1 MKNLNKIRIAFAM
14 LSSFS
19 IALSNQSL
27 AVELNDK
34 CVINILNRTIQV
46 ATNGG
51 WSLPNVPSNQGA
63 VKARATCINEDG
75 STSSGQSNYFN
86 LITNG
91 ITPVGDILFAE
102 QEPVPADINFFS
114 PNQLILTALGQNF
127 QLQVTATYPD
137 GVEDDVSNS
146 ESGINYISSNVDV
159 VSVNA
164 NGLLTAN
171 GSGRSLIS
179 ATKDGLIATRLV
191 KISFT
196 GDTDG
201 DGLPDDFETANGLN
215 PDDPIDALEDI
226 DGDGLSALDEY
237 NAGTDLTKA
246 DSDDDGIE
254 DGEELVEGEDGY
266 ITNPLLSDTDGDGL
280 SDSVEITVGSAP
292 DDNSSS
298 NYQDAIVAISATPA
312 SVVMTFNGIDSE
324 VSTQLA
330 ITATIVDGSQLDI
343 TDKSNGTSY
352 SSSDLSIVSF
362 GLNDGEIFGG
372 AEGQANV
379 TVGIYDLTL
388 EVPVTV
394 ESFQPVGISSLS
406 FTGTGYD
413 TDVQGDNVYIAA
425 GSGGLHIVDTSVK
438 ETPEIVA
445 TQATSS
451 SAVDVKVVGLAAYV
465 AVGNSGIDIINVTNP
480 LEPSLSANLKT
491 AGNAVDLAVQ
501 NGLLYVANSSGGME
515 IIDVNDNS
523 APVSLAKLEG
533 LGNVIGID
541 AQSDRAVVAT
551 TSSIIVIDV
560 SDPSSPMRLG
570 SINIGNV
577 RAVVMDGDYAYV
589 ACYTCGYKVIKL
601 SDPMQPT
608 IVGGDSRFYPSDVE
622 LTNGLAFFSDILFV
636 NAVPFVNIFDPENSL
651 FQGTIDI
658 RQFGDRDATGLSL
671 DAGFVYS
678 TGYNKLYISQYR
690 VLDDNQGIPP
700 TVDIIAPVDGGVVVE
715 NSRVLV
721 RVEASDDVAVAT
733 VNFRVNGT
741 LVSSDTTRPYEV
753 PITVPNDETTL
764 NIVVEAVDFGNNIGD
779 NVTILTIEPDEDNDG
794 LGDNEEVFTWFTD
807 PENPDSDDDGLLDG
821 DEIDIG
827 TDPNDSD
834 SDGDELT
841 DGDEVSAGTD
851 PLNPD
856 VTAPLVSSVEPLNE
870 AIDICENQAITVTF
884 NEALSRKSIVSS
896 SLMLLK
902 DGVTQA
908 SGVLSL
914 ISSNTELLFSPTGL
928 LQDNSDYTIKVSGVK
943 DEAGNV
949 LAEDFVSTFTTG
961 NCVDLDRPTVIDI
974 SPINGATNIPVN
986 SLVTVILNEPID
998 PTTVTE
1004 ETMYVYDQSSGQR
1017 IGGTLQVADNKSAIT
1032 FTPNVPFL
1040 VGRRHYVYITTG
1052 ILDLFGNALVGTTRY
1067 FNTSFEPDG
1076 AGPEIVSTT
1085 IDDGYNGLPLN
1096 AKLAVLFDEPI
1107 NALYLQQIQLQTT
1120 LGVEVA
1126 VTREIST
1133 DRRRVVLSPVQNLD
1147 VNSDYVF
1154 IIDGVQDSSGNLLAN
1169 SHQVSFTTGEESDTT
1184 LGTDLIWSIPVNN
1197 TQNVPLNPVLS
1208 VTLSEPVDP
1217 TTVNTSSLYLW
1228 DNSTGLNIKATRTI
1242 SADGKTLTLIPDD
1255 LLRENRRYYFYVGY
1269 SPYFTDFSG
1278 NLVAQNRYRY
1288 FTTGYSADTSAPEI
1302 ASLNMVDGNTVM
1314 PINGKVIVS
1323 LDQAISDACSLSDAV
1338 ELTAGET
1345 VVPVTVS
1352 LASDR
1357 RTITIMGESALNVDT
1372 AYQLTISGLCDY
1384 AGNTLSEQVFTFT
1397 TNSNETNDTT
1407 GPSLVS
1413 ITPAHA
1419 STDVSVVTTVV
1430 MEYDEAIDIRSM
1442 PPITGAGITLPGD
1455 YVVDGNTITFTPS
1468 INLLG
1473 NTRYTVGLY
1482 YNVPDL
1488 AGNTR
1493 YGGTKYFD
1501 TQATIDT
1508 TAPSVLAISPSNGA
1522 MDTNPTQ
1529 AVVLTFDEPMNIG
1542 TLISNN
1548 IAIYYNGGVINSNI
1562 FRSAD
1567 GRQVTLSAS
1576 LPHSSLISVVMT
1588 DAVTDLSGNAI
1599 SPFVSS
1605 FTTGVVDTDV
1615 GRPSIIKQIPA
1626 NGSGGWLNLS
1636 DIYFYTNETMD
1647 SSTLADSFHLAEDG
1661 VLVDVDISLIG
1672 DGRTIKVTKATN
1684 FTEGALVQVYWDSN
1698 LTDDSGNP
1706 AYAYNGYFNM
1716 GTSIDDIGNRPY
1728 PTAYY
1733 PNSGSRGT
1741 PLNPVLLTSFTE
1753 EIDETSLTDVN
1764 VTLSDVTAGW
1774 VELPV
1779 SYSLDSSGK
1788 IIKVTPDE
1796 PLVADNQY
1804 YLWFG
1809 VDILDTDG
1817 DNLASNYATYFYTDA
1832 DSVVDDRQ
1840 PIVEAMSPPMGE
1852 ENVGINTLF
1861 SVRYDEQ
1868 MNSISFDYDLAV
1880 NAQFSETNKVVKYE
1894 LPAPLAPLAEHT
1906 ELAPAMID
1914 LAGNEVVAQ
1923 STTFTTINGPD
1934 FIAPTVLD
1942 TAYVNN
1948 QQNVSLNPVF
1958 EWDFSEPIDP
1968 NSATSS
1974 GIYIWDS
1981 VTGQN
1986 VPSTF
1991 ELSADGKHLTVVPTE
2006 TLLVLRRYYQYAYYM
2021 RDLSGNNLG
2030 NHYRYFTTGTEEDNI
2045 APTIINTTVND
2056 GETDLPTNIRLNIRF
2071 DEALNPLN
2079 ISGISLQDALGE
2091 EVAINVSLNRG
2102 RTMISIVPKQLL
2114 SPFSDYQLSVSGMTD
2129 NSGNAQESDLLIN
2142 FSTGATVDLTK
2153 GTVARWSIPVNNTQ
2167 NVPLNPLLEVNFN
2180 ERIDSATVDSSS
2192 FYLWN
2197 NSTGLNVAGTRTLSS
2212 DGLTLQFTPEQPLDE
2227 NTRYY
2232 LYVGYSPYFTDL
2244 SGNLVAQN
2252 NYRYF
2257 TTGSAEDSTAPVVS
2271 STNFLD
2277 GNTVM
2282 PVNGRILLTMDEQL
2296 SDSCSLNSGVSV
2308 AAGVTEHDVT
2318 VSLESDRK
2326 TIIITS
2332 VSGFDASTAY
2342 TVTLDGLCDYAGNS
2356 ISNYTISFTTSASV
2370 DNDTVGPTLVSISP
2384 THAAI
2389 DVVTNLAQIVM
2400 VYNEPVDV
2408 RSAPPIKG
2416 GGITVPGDYVVT
2428 NDTITFTP
2436 SINLLGSTRYTI
2448 ELYYNVPD
2456 LVGNTSYGGTK
2467 YFDTVVEADSVAPTV
2482 TAISPALDATDVN
2495 PSQSV
2500 VISFSEPMAAGSL
2513 VRENIALFHNGSV
2526 INPSIYRS
2534 ADGQQLTLTATLPQ
2548 AALISV
2554 VMNDAVTD
2562 LSGNVLAPY
2571 VSSFTTSFSDNDT
2584 SRPSII
2590 RQIPSNGSSGWT
2602 NLDSIIMYSSE
2613 SLDSAS
2619 LANSLTIEE
2628 DGVLTDAS
2636 IALSGDNRT
2645 ITITKDGGF
2654 TPGKRTTFYLSS
2666 NITDLSGNLLYNYS
2680 GSIVMAA
2687 NTDGAGDRPYPTAY
2701 YPNAGSKGTPLNP
2714 VLLTSFTEEIDV
2726 TSLSATTVTLSDV
2739 TAGWTELNVTT
2750 SLDATGKVIKVTP
2763 DEELVVDNQY
2773 YLWFSVDILDTDG
2786 DNIASNYA
2794 TYFYTYADSV
2804 VDNTQP
2810 SVLAISPPEGE
2821 ENVGINAQ
2829 FSVRFDEP
2837 VNSLSLDVETN
2848 NKVNVQFSEDNK
2860 VVKYNHMNPLI
2871 PSAEITETISTM
2883 ADLAG
2888 NLVVSSSSTFN
2899 TASGPDFI
2907 RPTLIDTAIFNNQQD
2922 VPTNPVIE
2930 WIFSEPID
2938 YVSATDSG
2946 IYLWNNNTSATVGSS
2961 WELSPDGKRLTVVP
2975 DAALESGSRHYAYA
2989 YSMRDL
2995 SGNTLGN
3002 HYRYFTVGFDEDVL
3016 GPIVQSTSV
3025 FDGQIDVPTNV
3036 KLKVRYDEI
3045 LNPIMTSYVSLKDG
3059 ADQVIPVNISLTRGR
3074 TLLNITPKQ
3083 LLSANTSYTLVVSA
3097 VEDISGNAQASD
3109 LSLTFTTGDTVDLTK
3124 GGIRTWS
3131 IPVNNTQN
3139 VPLNPLLEVTFNERV
3154 DKTTIDNNSFRL
3166 WDNTT
3171 GLNIAGSWLLSVD
3184 GLTLEFVPDAALNE
3198 STRHYLYVGYS
3209 PYFTDLAGNFVAQ
3222 NNYRYFTT
3230 GTEEDSTTPSIAATS
3245 IADGNTTMPVNGQ
3258 VVMVMDNPISDACL
3272 YSENV
3277 VLKTGGTNVDINVT
3291 LASDRKTITIKGQE
3305 NFAVSTQYDL
3315 SILTLCDYA
3324 GNEISGDVLSFTTLA
3339 SSTED
3344 TTGPSLVSITPAHN
3358 ATDVAITST
3367 VVIQYQE
3374 PVDLRSAPPIKAGA
3388 TVIAGSYSVVGDT
3401 ITFTP
3406 SENLTNGTSYTV
3418 ELYYNVPDF
3427 TGRTVYG
3434 GTKTFTTV
3442 E

>member
-1 MKNLNKIRIAFAM
+1 MNNLNKIKVLLTI
-14 LSSFS
+14 LSSLS
-19 IALSNQSL
+19 VALSTHSQ
-27 AVELNDK
+27 AVELDDK

-46 ATNGG
+46 AANGG

-75 STSSGQSNYFN
+75 STSSGQSGYFN

-91 ITPVGDILFAE
+91 LTPVGDILFAE
-102 QEPVPADINFFS
+102 QEPIPSDINFFS
-114 PNQLILTALGQNF
+114 SNQLTLTTLNENF
-127 QLQVTATYPD
+127 QLQVTATYP
-137 GVEDDVSNS
+137 GGIEDDVTNG
-146 ESGINYISSNVDV
+146 ETGINYISSNSEV
-159 VSVNA
+159 VSINA
-164 NGLLTAN
+164 NGLLTAI
-171 GSGRSLIS
+171 GSGNSLIS
-179 ATKDGLIATRLV
+179 ASKDGLIATRLV

-196 GDTDG
+196 GDQDG
-201 DGLPDDFETANGLN
+201 DGLPDDYETANGLN
-215 PDDPIDALEDI
+215 PNDPVDALEDI
-226 DGDGLSALDEY
+226 DGDGLSALEEY
-237 NAGTDLTKA
+237 DAGTDLTKA

-254 DGEELVEGEDGY
+254 DAEELIEGEDGF

-280 SDSVEITVGSAP
+280 SDSVEIVIGSAP

-298 NYQDAIVAISATPA
+298 NYEDAIVAISATP
-312 SVVMTFNGIDSE
+312 SNVVMTFNGIDSE
-324 VSTQLA
+324 VSTQLS
-330 ITATIVDGSQLDI
+330 ITATILDGSQLDI
-343 TDKSNGTSY
+343 TPKSNGTSY

-379 TVGIYDLTL
+379 IVGLYDLTL

-394 ESFQPVGISSLS
+394 ESFQPVGISSLT
-406 FTGTGYD
+406 FTGTGHD
-413 TDVQGDNVYIAA
+413 TDVQGGYVYIAA
-425 GSGGLHIVDTSVK
+425 GSGGLHIVDASVK
-438 ETPEIVA
+438 ETPEVVA
-445 TQATSS
+445 TQVTSN
-451 SAVDVKVVGLAAYV
+451 SAVDVKVVGFSAYV
-465 AVGNSGIDIINVTNP
+465 AVGASGIDIIDVTNP
-480 LEPSLSANLKT
+480 LEPTLSANLKT
-491 AGNAVDLAVQ
+491 AGSAVDLAVQ
-501 NGLLYVANSSGGME
+501 NGLLYVANSTGGME
-515 IIDVNDNS
+515 IIDINDS
-523 APVSLAKLEG
+523 TAPISLAKLEG

-541 AQSDRAVVAT
+541 AQNERAVVAT
-551 TSSIIVIDV
+551 SSSIIVIDV
-560 SDPSSPMRLG
+560 SDSSSPMRLG

-589 ACYTCGYKVIKL
+589 ACYTCGYKVINI
-601 SDPMQPT
+601 SDAMLPV
-608 IVGGDSRFYPSDVE
+608 IVGGDSRFYPSDIE

-636 NAVPFVNIFDPENSL
+636 NAVPFVNIVDPENSL

-678 TGYNKLYISQYR
+678 TGSNKLYISQYR

-700 TVDIIAPVDGGVVVE
+700 TVEIIAPIDGDVVVE

-721 RVEASDDVAVAT
+721 RVEASDDIAVAT

-741 LVSSDTTRPYEV
+741 LIFSDTTRPYEV
-753 PITVPNDETTL
+753 PITVPNDSSSL
-764 NIVVEAVDFGNNIGD
+764 SVVVEAVDFGNNTGD

-834 SDGDELT
+834 SDGDEIN
-841 DGDEVSAGTD
+841 DGDEVAAGTD

-856 VTAPLVSSVEPLNE
+856 VTAPLVTLVDPLDA
-870 AIDICENQAITVTF
+870 AIDICENQAITITF
-884 NEALSRKSIVSS
+884 NEALLRKSINSS

-902 DGVTQA
+902 DGVSQA
-908 SGVLSL
+908 DGILSL

-943 DEAGNV
+943 DDAGNALV
-949 LAEDFVSTFTTG
+949 DDFVTTFSTG

-974 SPINGATNIPVN
+974 SPINGATSIPVN
-986 SLVTVILNEPID
+986 SLVTVILHEPID

-1004 ETMYVYDQSSGQR
+1004 DTMYVIDQSSGQR
-1017 IGGTLQVADNKSAIT
+1017 IGGILQVADNKSAIT

-1040 VGRRHYVYITTG
+1040 VGRRHYVYITAG

-1076 AGPEIVSTT
+1076 TGPEIVSTT
-1085 IDDGYNGLPLN
+1085 VDDGFIGLPIN

-1133 DRRRVVLSPVQNLD
+1133 DRRRVLLSPVQILD
-1147 VNSDYVF
+1147 ISEDYTF
-1154 IIDGVQDSSGNLLAN
+1154 LIDGVQDSSGNLLAN
-1169 SHQVSFTTGEESDTT
+1169 SQQVSFTTGEDSDTT
-1184 LGTDLIWSIPVNN
+1184 IGADLTWSIPVNN

-1208 VTLSEPVDP
+1208 VTLSEPIDP
-1217 TTVNTSSLYLW
+1217 TTINTNSFRLW
-1228 DNSTGLNIKATRTI
+1228 DNSTGLNINATRTI
-1242 SADGKTLTLIPDD
+1242 SEDGKTLTLIPDE
-1255 LLRENRRYYFYVGY
+1255 LLSENRRYYFYVGY
-1269 SPYFTDFSG
+1269 SPYFTDFAG

-1288 FTTGYSADTSAPEI
+1288 FTTGYSADTSSPEVSAVNI
-1302 ASLNMVDGNTVM
+1302 VDENTVM

-1323 LDQAISDACSLSDAV
+1323 LDQPISDACSISDSV
-1338 ELTAGET
+1338 VLMAGET
-1345 VVPVTVS
+1345 MVPVIST
-1352 LASDR
+1352 LANDR
-1357 RTITIMGESALNVDT
+1357 KTITIVGESVLDIET

-1384 AGNTLSEQVFTFT
+1384 AGNTLSEQVLTFT
-1397 TNSNETNDTT
+1397 TNSNETNDAS

-1413 ITPAHA
+1413 ITPTHA
-1419 STDVSVVTTVV
+1419 STDISVVTTVV
-1430 MEYDEAIDIRSM
+1430 MEYDEDIDIRSM
-1442 PPITGAGITLPGD
+1442 PPISGAGITLPGD

-1482 YNVPDL
+1482 YNVLDF

-1493 YGGTKYFD
+1493 YGGTRYFD

-1508 TAPSVLAISPSNGA
+1508 TVPTVQAISPSNGA

-1529 AVVLTFDEPMNIG
+1529 SVVLTFDEPMNIG

-1548 IAIYYNGGVINSNI
+1548 IAIYYNGGVINTSI

-1567 GRQVTLSAS
+1567 GREVTLSAS

-1588 DAVTDLSGNAI
+1588 DAVTDLSGNPI
-1599 SPFVSS
+1599 TPFVSS
-1605 FTTGVVDTDV
+1605 FTTGIIDTDV

-1626 NGSGGWLNLS
+1626 NGSSGWLNLS
-1636 DIYFYTNETMD
+1636 DIYFYTNEAMD
-1647 SSTLADSFHLAEDG
+1647 SSTFADSFHLAEDG
-1661 VLVDVDISLIG
+1661 VLVDVDISIMG

-1684 FTEGALVQVYWDSN
+1684 FTEGTLVQVYWDSN

-1706 AYAYNGYFNM
+1706 AHAYNGYFNM
-1716 GTSIDDIGNRPY
+1716 GTSVDNIGDRAY

-1733 PNSGSRGT
+1733 PNNNSRGT

-1753 EIDETSLTDVN
+1753 EIDETSITDVN
-1764 VTLSDVTAGW
+1764 ITLSDVTGGW
-1774 VELPV
+1774 VTLPISASV
-1779 SYSLDSSGK
+1779 DSSGK
-1788 IIKVTPDE
+1788 VIEVRPDE
-1796 PLVADNQY
+1796 ALVADNQY

-1809 VDILDTDG
+1809 VDVLDTDG

-1840 PIVEAMSPPMGE
+1840 PIVEVMSPPTGE
-1852 ENVGINTLF
+1852 VNVGVNTLF

-1906 ELAPAMID
+1906 ESSPVMID

-1923 STTFTTINGPD
+1923 STTFTTANGPD
-1934 FIAPTVLD
+1934 FVAPIVVD

-1981 VTGQN
+1981 VTHKN
-1986 VPSTF
+1986 IPSTF
-1991 ELSADGKHLTVVPTE
+1991 ELSADGKHLTVIPTE
-2006 TLLVLRRYYQYAYYM
+2006 TLLVLRRYYQYAYSM

-2030 NHYRYFTTGTEEDNI
+2030 NHYRYFTTGTAEDDT
-2045 APTIINTTVND
+2045 APSIINTTIVD
-2056 GETDLPTNIRLNIRF
+2056 GETDLTTNIRLNVRF

-2079 ISGISLQDALGE
+2079 TNGISLTDALGNA
-2091 EVAINVSLNRG
+2091 VAVNVTLNRG

-2114 SPFSDYQLSVSGMTD
+2114 TPFSDYQLSVSGMTD
-2129 NSGNAQESDLLIN
+2129 ISGNAQESDLLID
-2142 FSTGATVDLTK
+2142 FSTGASVDLIK
-2153 GTVARWSIPVNNTQ
+2153 GTAIRWSIPVNNTQ
-2167 NVPLNPLLEVNFN
+2167 NVPLNPLLEVKFS
-2180 ERIDSATVDSSS
+2180 ERIDSATVDKNS

-2197 NSTGLNVAGTRTLSS
+2197 NTTGLNISGTRVLSD
-2212 DGLTLQFTPEQPLDE
+2212 DGLTLQFIPDQPLDE
-2227 NTRYY
+2227 NTRHY

-2257 TTGSAEDSTAPVVS
+2257 TTGSAEDNTAPLVS

-2277 GNTVM
+2277 GNIVV
-2282 PVNGRILLTMDEQL
+2282 PINGRILFTMDEPL
-2296 SDSCSLNSGVSV
+2296 SDSCALSAGVSAVSGTVDHEVMASLNS
-2308 AAGVTEHDVT
+2308 
-2318 VSLESDRK
+2318 DRR
-2326 TIIITS
+2326 TIIVTS
-2332 VSGFDASTAY
+2332 VSGFEVSTAY
-2342 TVTLDGLCDYAGNS
+2342 TVTLDGLCDYAGNT
-2356 ISNYTISFTTSASV
+2356 IDNYTINFTTSAST
-2370 DNDTVGPTLVSISP
+2370 DNDTTGPSLVSVSP
-2384 THAAI
+2384 AHTTI
-2389 DVVTNLAQIVM
+2389 DVVTNLTEIVL
-2400 VYNEPVDV
+2400 VYNEPIDV
-2408 RSAPPIKG
+2408 RSAPPVKG
-2416 GGITVPGDYVVT
+2416 GGITIPGDYVVS

-2436 SINLLGSTRYTI
+2436 SVSLLGSTRYTI

-2456 LVGNTSYGGTK
+2456 LVGNTTYGGTR
-2467 YFDTVVEADSVAPTV
+2467 YFDTAVEADSDAPTI
-2482 TAISPALDATDVN
+2482 TAISPAVDATDVD
-2495 PSQSV
+2495 PSQSI
-2500 VISFSEPMAAGSL
+2500 VISFSEPMSTAGL
-2513 VRENIALFHNGSV
+2513 VKNNIALFHNGSV
-2526 INPSIYRS
+2526 INPTIFRS
-2534 ADGQQLTLTATLPQ
+2534 ADGQQLTLTASLPQ

-2562 LSGNVLAPY
+2562 LSGNALAPY
-2571 VSSFTTSFSDNDT
+2571 VSSFTTGFSDNDT
-2584 SRPSII
+2584 ARPSII
-2590 RQIPSNGSSGWT
+2590 KQIPSNGSSGWT
-2602 NLDSIIMYSSE
+2602 DLDSIILYSSE
-2613 SLDSAS
+2613 PLDSAS
-2619 LANSLTIEE
+2619 LTDALTIEE
-2628 DGVLTDAS
+2628 DGAITDAS
-2636 IALSGDNRT
+2636 IELSGDNR
-2645 ITITKDGGF
+2645 IMTITKEGGF
-2654 TPGKRTTFYLSS
+2654 TLGKRTTFYLNS
-2666 NITDLSGNLLYNYS
+2666 NITDLSGNVLHNYS

-2687 NTDGAGDRPYPTAY
+2687 SSDGTGLRPTPTAY
-2701 YPNAGSKGTPLNP
+2701 YPNSGSKGTPLNP
-2714 VLLTSFTEEIDV
+2714 VLLTGFTEEIDV
-2726 TSLSATTVTLSDV
+2726 SSLSATTVTLSDV
-2739 TAGWTELNVTT
+2739 TGGWTELAIST
-2750 SLDATGKVIKVTP
+2750 SLDATGKIIKVVP

-2786 DNIASNYA
+2786 DNLASNYA

-2804 VDNTQP
+2804 VDNSQP
-2810 SVLAISPPEGE
+2810 SVLAISPPSGE
-2821 ENVGINAQ
+2821 ENVGVNAQ

-2837 VNSLSLDVETN
+2837 INSLSLDN
-2848 NKVNVQFSEDNK
+2848 SSDSKVNVQFSEDNK
-2860 VVKYNHMNPLI
+2860 VVKYNYLAPLN

-2883 ADLAG
+2883 SDLAG

-2907 RPTLIDTAIFNNQQD
+2907 SPTLIDTALFNNQQD

-2930 WIFSEPID
+2930 WVFSEPID

-2946 IYLWNNNTSATVGSS
+2946 IYIWNNNTNETIGSS

-2995 SGNTLGN
+2995 SGNNLGN

-3016 GPIVQSTSV
+3016 GPIVQSTTV

-3045 LNPIMTSYVSLKDG
+3045 LNPIMSSLISLKDET
-3059 ADQVIPVNISLTRGR
+3059 DQVIPVNISLTRGR

-3083 LLSANTSYTLVVSA
+3083 LLSTNTSYTLVVSA
-3097 VEDISGNAQASD
+3097 LEDISGNAQASD
-3109 LSLTFTTGDTVDLTK
+3109 LSLTFTTGGKVDLATS
-3124 GGIRTWS
+3124 GVRTWS

-3139 VPLNPLLEVTFNERV
+3139 VPLNPLLQVTFNERV
-3154 DKTTIDNNSFRL
+3154 DKTTVDSNSFRL
-3166 WDNTT
+3166 WNNTT
-3171 GLNIAGSWLLSVD
+3171 GLNLAGSWLLSTD
-3184 GLTLEFVPDAALNE
+3184 GLTLEFSPDEALNE

-3209 PYFTDLAGNFVAQ
+3209 PYLTDLAGNLIAQ

-3230 GTEEDSTTPSIAATS
+3230 GTEEDDAAPSVEKTN

-3258 VVMVMDNPISDACL
+3258 VVMVMDKPLSDACL
-3272 YSENV
+3272 YTENV
-3277 VLKTGGTNVDINVT
+3277 VLKTGGTNVDISVT
-3291 LASDRKTITIKGQE
+3291 LAADRKTLTISGQE
-3305 NFAVSTQYDL
+3305 NFEVSTQYDL

-3324 GNEISGDVLSFTTLA
+3324 GNELTGDVLSFTTLA
-3339 SSTED
+3339 SNTED
-3344 TTGPSLVSITPAHN
+3344 TAGPTLVSIVPAHT

-3367 VVIQYQE
+3367 IVIQYQE
-3374 PVDLRSAPPIKAGA
+3374 PVDMRSAPPIKAGS

-3406 SENLTNGTSYTV
+3406 TDNLTNATTYTV

-3434 GTKTFTTV
+3434 GTRTFTTV
-3442 E
+3442 D